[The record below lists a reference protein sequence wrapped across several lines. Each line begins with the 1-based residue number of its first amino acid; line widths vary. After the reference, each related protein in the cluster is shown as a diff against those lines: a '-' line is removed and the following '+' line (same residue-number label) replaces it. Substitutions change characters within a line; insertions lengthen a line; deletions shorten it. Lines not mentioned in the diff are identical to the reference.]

1 MFTFADGSAVGAR
14 YSYTYRK
21 KNGNWVILSH
31 HSSAMPEEG
40 FVIPVVEASDSD

>member
-1 MFTFADGSAVGAR
+1 VFTFADGSAVGAR

-21 KNGNWVILSH
+21 KNGKWVILSH

-40 FVIPVVEASDSD
+40 FVIPEASDSD